1 MNRRAFLCGMIS
13 TALAAP
19 LTTDARP
26 AGKVYRI
33 GLLGPSSPP
42 TDPGA
47 ARLWEALLQG
57 LREQGYV
64 EGQNV
69 RFERRYSEG
78 MESPV
83 CGACRAAPEA
93 EGSG

>member
-1 MNRRAFLCGMIS
+1 MRAPRLVIILVLGV
-13 TALAAP
+13 LAVS
-19 LTTDARP
+19 LTTDAQP

-47 ARLWEALLQG
+47 ARLWGALLQG
-57 LREQGYV
+57 LRELGYV

-78 MESPV
+78 KDERLP
-83 CGACRAAPEA
+83 
-93 EGSG
+93 